1 MSVDKWKRK
10 RGIHVT
16 REQGSALGRKEAP
29 VALDHV
35 EEPAGVD
42 PKRNKPGRKDEH
54 GAISL
59 THRLKT
65 AQSAVAESARVVA
78 RGWAEAEA
86 GRRGPRG
93 TKFQVR
99 KVNGSQRPQQS
110 DGNTINTAVYA

>member
-1 MSVDKWKRK
+1 MEKKTWDTRDKRT
-10 RGIHVT
+10 GF
-16 REQGSALGRKEAP
+16 SLRKEGSTRR
-29 VALDHV
+29 LDHV

-99 KVNGSQRPQQS
+99 KGNGSQRPQQS